1 MENEERKMYKATC
14 SECNQ
19 ACEVPFEPSED
30 RPVKCKE
37 CYMKSRPPRRSFD
50 NNRRSS
56 SFGGG
61 RGNGRFGGNRPQQDR
76 EMFDATCTEC
86 GQKCKVP
93 FKPTEGK
100 KVLCKDCFMKSR
112 QEF

>member
-1 MENEERKMYKATC
+1 MEEERKMYKATC

-19 ACEVPFEPSED
+19 ACEVPFEPSAD

-37 CYMKSRPPRRSFD
+37 CYMKSKPKRSFD
-50 NNRRSS
+50 SNRRSS
-56 SFGGG
+56 FGGRSSSG
-61 RGNGRFGGNRPQQDR
+61 GSRFGNRPQQDR
-76 EMFDATCTEC
+76 EMHDATCSEC

-100 KVLCKDCFMKSR
+100 KVLCKDCFMKTR
-112 QEF
+112 KEF